1 MGLDLQANAAA
12 QVIVSLAVMLLA
24 GFLMTR
30 LTKPLKLPNVT
41 GYILAGVCIGPYA
54 LNLIPQSLIGSLD
67 FVTDVALA
75 FIAFGVGK
83 YFKLSQLKKSGKQVL
98 VVTVFEALLAAAV
111 VTLTMYYVFHLSLA
125 FSLLLG
131 AIGSATAPAS
141 TIMTIRQYKAKGPF
155 VNMILQVVALDDAV
169 ALIAF
174 SVCAAVAQA
183 LQSTGTLD
191 QSVILMPLVIN
202 LVALVLGVMGGWV
215 MHKLINEHRSNDHR
229 LVLVVAIIL
238 SLTGFCTIFGVSP
251 LLSCMLM
258 GTVYINLSGNKKLFK
273 QVNGFTPPV
282 LLLFFV
288 LSGMRLNVPAL
299 ATAGVIG
306 VVYFF
311 VRILGKYLGASLG
324 AWICKCPANIKKY
337 LGMALIPQ
345 AGVSIGLAALG
356 ARMLPGEM
364 GVMLS
369 TIILSSAVLY
379 EMIGPACAKASL
391 FLSGTIQRGEK
402 PAAPAEEA
410 LPEATADAPSAEP
423 AQPQK
428 RAAHRFAHLLGK

>member
-1 MGLDLQANAAA
+1 
-12 QVIVSLAVMLLA
+12 
-24 GFLMTR
+24 
-30 LTKPLKLPNVT
+30 
-41 GYILAGVCIGPYA
+41 
-54 LNLIPQSLIGSLD
+54 
-67 FVTDVALA
+67 
-75 FIAFGVGK
+75 
-83 YFKLSQLKKSGKQVL
+83 
-98 VVTVFEALLAAAV
+98 
-111 VTLTMYYVFHLSLA
+111 
-125 FSLLLG
+125 
-131 AIGSATAPAS
+131 
-141 TIMTIRQYKAKGPF
+141 MTIRQYKAKRAF

-288 LSGMRLNVPAL
+288 ISGMRLNVPL
-299 ATAGVIG
+299 WP
-306 VVYFF
+306 
-311 VRILGKYLGASLG
+311 R
-324 AWICKCPANIKKY
+324 
-337 LGMALIPQ
+337 
-345 AGVSIGLAALG
+345 
-356 ARMLPGEM
+356 PG
-364 GVMLS
+364 
-369 TIILSSAVLY
+369 
-379 EMIGPACAKASL
+379 
-391 FLSGTIQRGEK
+391 
-402 PAAPAEEA
+402 
-410 LPEATADAPSAEP
+410 
-423 AQPQK
+423 
-428 RAAHRFAHLLGK
+428 